1 MLCTSRIFGVSLSH
15 LVFPNA
21 LLMAVFAHVFVHE
34 REGETCPGCLLLR
47 SATVRATSVA
57 HTHTHTH
64 TLHIN
69 EL

>member
-1 MLCTSRIFGVSLSH
+1 MLCASRTSGVSLSH

-21 LLMAVFAHVFVHE
+21 LLMAVFAHLHE

-47 SATVRATSVA
+47 SATVRATSMA